1 MRSPTIAAILAISFS
16 VLGAQT
22 APVPQTQSAA
32 TAKPTPVPESVRKA
46 LLAAREAVWRG
57 EFLQNP
63 GLLPPEAIGIVEW
76 TEDWKHR
83 DEIIAGAK
91 TANAN
96 GINIR
101 RLEFPRTE
109 IQLYGDTAILY
120 STYMYEAEFNGE
132 SAGVE
137 TGRSTEIFI
146 RRNGKW
152 LNAGWHIDSGTHLVP
167 RADLKKTL
175 QDLRE
180 SIWRAYF
187 ANDSV
192 FLKNTLRPDMVAA
205 DDGPGSLKTREDILT
220 DARKLA
226 NRGFKISKLEF
237 PHTEIRIFEQTAIL
251 FSDFRWEGEA
261 DGKAIGPVTGH
272 TTEIFIYRDGKWYES
287 GWQHNTTP
295 ALPDQNRS
303 NF

>member
-1 MRSPTIAAILAISFS
+1 MRLLAIAAIVLAGNI
-16 VLGAQT
+16 LGAQT
-22 APVPQTQSAA
+22 TPASPTQTQSA

-120 STYMYEAEFNGE
+120 SSYIYEAEFNGE

-137 TGRSTEIFI
+137 AGRSTEVFV

-152 LNAGWHIDSGTHLVP
+152 LAAGWHIDSGTHLTP
-167 RADLKKTL
+167 RADLKKVL
-175 QDLRE
+175 LDLRE

-187 ANDSV
+187 ANDSA
-192 FLKNTLRPDMVAA
+192 FLRNHLRADIVAT
-205 DDGPGSLKTREDILT
+205 DDATGSLKTREDILT

-226 NRGFKISKLEF
+226 NRGVKISKLEF

-261 DGKAIGPVTGH
+261 DGKTTGPVTGH

-295 ALPDQNRS
+295 ALPDRS
-303 NF
+303 HSN